1 MSCVGYHQPVDIS
14 GLLLRLMLLLTLVL
28 NAPALAL
35 ASGGINGQS
44 AGGHCGVPHESA
56 DAAISV
62 TPACCDDQ
70 DAGAC
75 SSEVCE
81 CVQPSVAMLPPA
93 RSLAAWPLR
102 AVPGEALRPGHPA
115 PALPQLIRPPIA

>member
-1 MSCVGYHQPVDIS
+1 VDIS

-35 ASGGINGQS
+35 ASGGINGQAS
-44 AGGHCGVPHESA
+44 EGHCGAPHESA
-56 DAAISV
+56 NTAISAA
-62 TPACCDDQ
+62 PACCDDQ

-75 SSEVCE
+75 ISEGCE
-81 CVQPSVAMLPPA
+81 CVPASVDMLPSA

-102 AVPGEALRPGHPA
+102 AVPGNALHMGHPA
-115 PALPQLIRPPIA
+115 PVLPHLIRPPIA

>member
-1 MSCVGYHQPVDIS
+1 MDIS

-35 ASGGINGQS
+35 ASGGINGQAS
-44 AGGHCGVPHESA
+44 EGHCSAPHESV
-56 DAAISV
+56 DTVISAA
-62 TPACCDDQ
+62 PACCDDQ
-70 DAGAC
+70 GAGAC
-75 SSEVCE
+75 ISEGCE
-81 CVQPSVAMLPPA
+81 CVPASVAMLPTA
-93 RSLAAWPLR
+93 GGLAAWPLR

>member
-1 MSCVGYHQPVDIS
+1 MDIS

-35 ASGGINGQS
+35 ASGGINGQAS
-44 AGGHCGVPHESA
+44 EGHCGAPHESA
-56 DAAISV
+56 NTAISAA
-62 TPACCDDQ
+62 PACCDDQ

-75 SSEVCE
+75 ISEGCE
-81 CVQPSVAMLPPA
+81 CVPASVDMLPSA

-102 AVPGEALRPGHPA
+102 AVPGNALHMGHPA
-115 PALPQLIRPPIA
+115 PALPHLIRPPIA